1 LVNKFTKIFK
11 PIIFILVCLL
21 IFPAGLLF
29 AGLNTPVDD
38 FSFLPDSSFTETPD
52 TTMQTDTIIVDTLP
66 EKSSQAIDMPVY
78 YIAKDSNINLIQDE
92 LLLLYKD
99 AEIKY
104 DDIQLNADFIKV
116 NMKTRDVIA
125 YGMQDSLGN
134 VTGKPIFVQGDET
147 FEADTIRYNFNSK
160 KGIIKNVTSE
170 FDGAYLHGGKTKRHT
185 DGSIHMIN
193 GKFTTC
199 DLDHPHFYFKLT
211 KAKVIP
217 DDKVVSGP
225 AFLVVEDIPT
235 PLGIPFGF
243 FPNKKGATSGVII
256 PEYGEEI
263 NRGFFLRN
271 GGYYWAINDYL
282 DLLLTGDIYSKGSW
296 GAGIS
301 SNYRVRY
308 KMNGNLSFVYN
319 KNVLGYAGFENYQKN
334 QLYKFKWVHKQDPK
348 AHPSMDFSASVNMS
362 SSAYDKFNSYN
373 ANNYLS
379 NTKQSSVN
387 FSKFWPGTPFSF
399 NMSLQHS
406 QNNRDSTVT
415 MTLPNIDFS
424 MSRIY
429 PLKRKTASGKERFY
443 EKIGVSYNM
452 QAMNRVKTRED
463 SIFNLEFQDFDNG
476 IKHSVS
482 ISTNMKLLNYI
493 TVSPYFNYTERWYAK
508 SLDITYQDSAFN
520 DVDSTFGT
528 PVETNVYGFNRMWD
542 YKTGAS
548 LSTKIYGMFDFRT
561 NYLKAVRHVI
571 TPSVNMTYYPDFSAE
586 RFKYYADY
594 ISDIYYDE
602 MTGQYDTIS
611 SAFSSITRRLLN
623 RNRQYDTISK
633 TYSRYRDG
641 AYGSAPENGA
651 GALRFNLTNNLE
663 AKVASAKDTTGE
675 LKKIKILESLS
686 FNTSYNIMLD
696 SLNWS
701 PVGMTG
707 RTSIGKLNLNFNAQF
722 DPYTF
727 NVDSLGNGRRI
738 NELQFNK
745 NGKLARIT
753 RADVKASI
761 RFSADGVGG
770 VDKNADQFLYGYPHA
785 YVDFSV
791 PWSLNLS
798 YSFNYTKI
806 YDTPNTTQTFEF
818 SGDVN
823 LTKKWKVSV
832 SSGYDF
838 VNKQL
843 TYTNIEIHR
852 DLHCWEMSLAFVPF
866 GTHQFYSFQ
875 INVKS
880 SLLQDLKLQR
890 KQNWND
896 NY

>member
-1 LVNKFTKIFK
+1 LVNKFIKILK
-11 PIIFILVCLL
+11 QYVFILGCLL
-21 IFPAGLLF
+21 FLPGGWLF
-29 AGLNTPVDD
+29 AGLESPV
-38 FSFLPDSSFTETPD
+38 FEYSSLPDSSIVEIPD
-52 TTMQTDTIIVDTLP
+52 TTVIADTIFVDTLP
-66 EKSSQAIDMPVY
+66 EKSSQSIDMPVFY
-78 YIAKDSNINLIQDE
+78 TAKDSNINLIQEE

-99 AEIKY
+99 AEIKF

-116 NMKTRDVIA
+116 NMKNRDVTA

-134 VTGKPIFVQGDET
+134 VTGKPVFVQGDET
-147 FEADTIRYNFNSK
+147 FEADTIRYNFDTK

-170 FDGAYLHGGKTKRHT
+170 FDGAFLHGGKTKRHA
-185 DGSIHMIN
+185 DESIHMIN

-225 AFLVVEDIPT
+225 AFLVIEDIPT

-243 FPNKKGATSGVII
+243 FPNTKGASSGVII
-256 PEYGEEI
+256 PEYGEEV

-282 DLLLTGDIYSKGSW
+282 DMLLTGDIYSKGSW
-296 GAGIS
+296 GAGIR
-301 SNYRVRY
+301 SNYRIRY

-319 KNVLGYAGFENYQKN
+319 KNVLGYAGFENYQTN

-348 AHPSMDFSASVNMS
+348 AHPSMNFNASVDMS
-362 SSAYDKFNSYN
+362 SSAYDKFNSYTV
-373 ANNYLS
+373 NNYLS

-406 QNNRDSTVT
+406 QNSRDSTVT
-415 MTLPNIDFS
+415 MTVPNINFS

-429 PLKRKTASGKERFY
+429 PLKRKKASGKARFY

-452 QAMNRVKTRED
+452 QAMNRVTTRED
-463 SIFNLEFQDFDNG
+463 SIFNLEFQDFTNG
-476 IKHSVS
+476 IKHSVPV
-482 ISTNMKLLNYI
+482 STNMKLFNYI

-508 SLDITYQDSAFN
+508 SLDITYQDSVFN
-520 DVDSTFGT
+520 DVDSTFGM
-528 PVETNVYGFNRMWD
+528 PVETNVYGFNRVWD
-542 YKTGAS
+542 YSTGAN

-561 NYLKAVRHVI
+561 KYLKAVRHVI
-571 TPSVNMTYYPDFSAE
+571 TPSINMSYYPDFSEE

-611 SAFSSITRRLLN
+611 KA
-623 RNRQYDTISK
+623 
-633 TYSRYRDG
+633 YSRYRDG
-641 AYGSAPENGA
+641 VYGSAPANGA
-651 GALRFNLTNNLE
+651 GAIRFNLTNNLE
-663 AKVASAKDTTGE
+663 AKVANAKDTTGE
-675 LKKIKILESLS
+675 LKKIKILESLR

-696 SLNWS
+696 SLNWA

-727 NVDSLGNGRRI
+727 HIDSLGVGRRI
-738 NELQFNK
+738 NELQFNQ

-753 RADVKASI
+753 RAGITASM
-761 RFSADGVGG
+761 RFSADGIGG
-770 VDKNADQFLYGYPHA
+770 EDKNADQFLYGYPHS

-791 PWSLNLS
+791 PWSLNLN
-798 YSFNYTKI
+798 YSFNYTKT
-806 YDTPNTTQTFEF
+806 YDTPNTTQSLGF

-866 GTHQFYSFQ
+866 GNRQFYSFQ

-890 KQNWND
+890 KQNWVD
-896 NY
+896 NF

>member
-1 LVNKFTKIFK
+1 
-11 PIIFILVCLL
+11 
-21 IFPAGLLF
+21 
-29 AGLNTPVDD
+29 
-38 FSFLPDSSFTETPD
+38 
-52 TTMQTDTIIVDTLP
+52 
-66 EKSSQAIDMPVY
+66 
-78 YIAKDSNINLIQDE
+78 
-92 LLLLYKD
+92 
-99 AEIKY
+99 
-104 DDIQLNADFIKV
+104 
-116 NMKTRDVIA
+116 
-125 YGMQDSLGN
+125 
-134 VTGKPIFVQGDET
+134 
-147 FEADTIRYNFNSK
+147 
-160 KGIIKNVTSE
+160 
-170 FDGAYLHGGKTKRHT
+170 
-185 DGSIHMIN
+185 
-193 GKFTTC
+193 
-199 DLDHPHFYFKLT
+199 
-211 KAKVIP
+211 
-217 DDKVVSGP
+217 
-225 AFLVVEDIPT
+225 
-235 PLGIPFGF
+235 
-243 FPNKKGATSGVII
+243 
-256 PEYGEEI
+256 
-263 NRGFFLRN
+263 
-271 GGYYWAINDYL
+271 
-282 DLLLTGDIYSKGSW
+282 
-296 GAGIS
+296 
-301 SNYRVRY
+301 
-308 KMNGNLSFVYN
+308 
-319 KNVLGYAGFENYQKN
+319 
-334 QLYKFKWVHKQDPK
+334 
-348 AHPSMDFSASVNMS
+348 
-362 SSAYDKFNSYN
+362 
-373 ANNYLS
+373 
-379 NTKQSSVN
+379 
-387 FSKFWPGTPFSF
+387 
-399 NMSLQHS
+399 
-406 QNNRDSTVT
+406 
-415 MTLPNIDFS
+415 
-424 MSRIY
+424 
-429 PLKRKTASGKERFY
+429 
-443 EKIGVSYNM
+443 
-452 QAMNRVKTRED
+452 
-463 SIFNLEFQDFDNG
+463 
-476 IKHSVS
+476 
-482 ISTNMKLLNYI
+482 
-493 TVSPYFNYTERWYAK
+493 
-508 SLDITYQDSAFN
+508 
-520 DVDSTFGT
+520 
-528 PVETNVYGFNRMWD
+528 MWD

-770 VDKNADQFLYGYPHA
+770 V
-785 YVDFSV
+785 
-791 PWSLNLS
+791 
-798 YSFNYTKI
+798 
-806 YDTPNTTQTFEF
+806 
-818 SGDVN
+818 
-823 LTKKWKVSV
+823 SV